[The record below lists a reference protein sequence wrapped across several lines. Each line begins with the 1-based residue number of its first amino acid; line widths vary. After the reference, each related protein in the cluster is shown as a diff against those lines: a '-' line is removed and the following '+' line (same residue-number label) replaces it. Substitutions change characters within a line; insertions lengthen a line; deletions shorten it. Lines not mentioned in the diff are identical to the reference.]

1 MDDVQG
7 QETMRAVIQRVSSA
21 SVTVDGKLISRIGP
35 GMLVLVAV
43 SITDTTDDVK
53 WLSEKLCGIRIFS
66 DEDDRM
72 NFDLARAGGQM
83 LVVSQFTL
91 YGDCRKGKRP
101 SYSNSAKP
109 QLAEKM
115 YTELIDAIRSR
126 GVDVKNGVFGAM
138 MKVDLT
144 NDGPVTLIIDSPSG

>member
-1 MDDVQG
+1 
-7 QETMRAVIQRVSSA
+7 MRAVIQRVSSA

-109 QLAEKM
+109 ELAEKM

-126 GVDVKNGVFGAM
+126 GVDVTNGVFGAM